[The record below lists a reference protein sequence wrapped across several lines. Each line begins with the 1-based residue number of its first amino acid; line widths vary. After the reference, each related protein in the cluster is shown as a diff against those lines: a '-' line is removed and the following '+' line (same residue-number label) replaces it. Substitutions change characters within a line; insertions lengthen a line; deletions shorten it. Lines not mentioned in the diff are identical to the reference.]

1 MAQSSKYF
9 DQFPSVVYGTKVA
22 RDLIARP
29 NVVNRVFNSPFAF
42 FDYVVEH
49 DQRPDQVAQHYYGD
63 PDLAWLI
70 LLTNKILD
78 PYTQWPMNQED
89 FYRYLANKYG
99 SLALAQ
105 STILH
110 YKHVSKDIII
120 SNDTYTLNAVFGKIQ
135 AADYEPVYAF
145 TYEVDLND
153 VKRNIKL
160 LDRRHVP
167 QVKEEL
173 RTIMRS

>member
-9 DQFPSVVYGTKVA
+9 DQFPTIVYGTKVA
-22 RDLIARP
+22 RDIIARP
-29 NVVNRVFNSPFAF
+29 NVVNKIFNSPFAF

-49 DQRPDQVAQHYYGD
+49 DQRPDQVAYNYYND
-63 PDLAWLI
+63 ADLAWLV

-78 PYTQWPMNQED
+78 PYTQWPMNQEE
-89 FYRYLANKYG
+89 FYDYLKNKYG
-99 SLALAQ
+99 SLAAAQ

-110 YKHVSKDIII
+110 YKHVTKDIII
-120 SNDTYTLNAVFGKIQ
+120 TNETYNLNATFESIA
-135 AADYEPVYAF
+135 AADYAPVYAF
-145 TYEVDLND
+145 SYEVDLND
-153 VKRNIKL
+153 VKRNIRL

-173 RTIMRS
+173 RAIMRQ